1 MDRVERDKPE
11 EEEEEEEESQQLLLR
26 APTDYGNFLV
36 GEGQLFPVFAGKT
49 NTR

>member
-1 MDRVERDKPE
+1 MKGTSKKKKRKMKV
-11 EEEEEEEESQQLLLR
+11 SSYYY

-36 GEGQLFPVFAGKT
+36 GEGQLFPVFTGKT